1 MVVFARQRC
10 LGGTAY
16 LLAVSF
22 GDATL
27 LASKQ
32 CHAYC
37 QSGLDGLPVSPVW
50 LAGGREVSVRLA
62 GKVALITGAGSGIGR
77 ASALRFAAEGA
88 RVVVADWKPD
98 GGRETVA
105 RIQATGGVAL
115 FVETDVSQEEDVR
128 RMVATAV
135 EAYGRLDILFNNA
148 AVQVFGT
155 IPETPTSDW
164 QRVLDVN
171 LKGVYLGCKYA
182 LPRMIAQGGGSIVNM
197 SSTLGFVGDP
207 AMPAYGAT
215 KGGILAMT
223 KAMAQAHG
231 RQNIRV
237 NCICPGDVDTPIV
250 QEYFDQQ
257 PDPAEARRRVAA
269 HYALGRIAQPEEIA
283 QVALFLA
290 SDESSFLTGTAIVA
304 DGGLTSRCY

>member
-1 MVVFARQRC
+1 M
-10 LGGTAY
+10 
-16 LLAVSF
+16 
-22 GDATL
+22 
-27 LASKQ
+27 
-32 CHAYC
+32 
-37 QSGLDGLPVSPVW
+37 
-50 LAGGREVSVRLA
+50 RLA

-88 RVVVADWKPD
+88 RVVVVDWKPD
-98 GGRETVA
+98 KGRETVA
-105 RIQATGGVAL
+105 QIQSQGGEAV
-115 FVETDVSQEEDVR
+115 FVEADVSQEQDVQ
-128 RMVATAV
+128 RMVAAAI

-155 IPETPTSDW
+155 IPETSTTDW
-164 QRVLDVN
+164 HKVLDVN

-182 LPRMIAQGGGSIVNM
+182 LPQMIVQGGGCIVNM
-197 SSTLGFVGDP
+197 SSTLGLVGDP
-207 AMPAYGAT
+207 VMPAYGAT

-257 PDPAEARRRVAA
+257 PDPAAARRQVAA
-269 HYALGRIAQPEEIA
+269 HYALGRIARPDEIA
-283 QVALFLA
+283 HVALFLA
-290 SDESSFLTGTAIVA
+290 CDESSFLTGTAIVA

>member
-1 MVVFARQRC
+1 M
-10 LGGTAY
+10 
-16 LLAVSF
+16 
-22 GDATL
+22 
-27 LASKQ
+27 
-32 CHAYC
+32 
-37 QSGLDGLPVSPVW
+37 
-50 LAGGREVSVRLA
+50 RLA
-62 GKVALITGAGSGIGR
+62 GKVAIITGGGSGIGR
-77 ASALRFAAEGA
+77 ASAIRFAAEGA
-88 RVVVADWKPD
+88 RLVVVDWKPE
-98 GGRETVA
+98 GGCETVA
-105 RIQATGGVAL
+105 RIQAEGGEAV
-115 FVETDVSQEEDVR
+115 FVEADVSKEADVQ

-135 EAYGRLDILFNNA
+135 DTFGGLDTLVNNA

-155 IPETPTSDW
+155 IPETSTSDW
-164 QRVLDVN
+164 HKVMDVN
-171 LKGVYLGCKYA
+171 LKGAYLGCKYA
-182 LPRMIAQGGGSIVNM
+182 IPHMIIQGGGCIVNM
-197 SSTLGFVGDP
+197 SSALGFVGDP

-250 QEYFDQQ
+250 QEYFDRQ
-257 PDPAEARRRVAA
+257 PDPAAARREVAA

-283 QVALFLA
+283 HVALFLA